1 MAGAVQ
7 TLKAGTLTIGTDNPA
22 FPPWFGGEP
31 PAGSTWQVSDPTSQK
46 GLESA
51 TAYAIAQQLGFTPD
65 KVTWVAVPFNNAIQ
79 PGPKT
84 FDILLNQVSATPER
98 AEAVDLSDGY
108 FDDSQ
113 SVVTDGD
120 RIGEVKTVADLK
132 GYQLGVQVGTTS
144 LAYINDVIKPDKA
157 PRVYS
162 TNDAAVAALKAKQVD
177 GIVVDLGTAFYVTGA
192 QLDNGRIVGSLPDVS
207 APEHFSVVLQKG
219 SALTPCVNQ
228 AIAALKANGTLET
241 IRKINIE
248 SQGQVP
254 AITR

>member
-1 MAGAVQ
+1 V
-7 TLKAGTLTIGTDNPA
+7 GTDNPA

-31 PAGSTWQVSDPTSQK
+31 AAGSTWQVSDPTSQM

-51 TAYAIAQQLGFTPD
+51 TAYAIAQQLGFAPD

-84 FDILLNQVSATPER
+84 FDILLNQVSASPER

-120 RIGEVKTVADLK
+120 RIGEVKSLADLK
-132 GYQLGVQVGTTS
+132 KYQLGVQVGTTS
-144 LAYINDVIKPDKA
+144 LTYITDTIKPDQD
-157 PRVYS
+157 PRVYN

-177 GIVVDLGTAFYVTGA
+177 GIVVDLGTAFYVSSA
-192 QLDNGRIVGSLPDVS
+192 QLDNGRIVGSLPDTQ

-219 SALTPCVNQ
+219 SALTPCINQ
-228 AIAALKANGTLET
+228 AIAVLRANGTLDT

-254 AITR
+254 AITE